1 MGISTSTGT
10 LVAGTSRTFNLA
22 PASAITLTLPPNCR
36 VTITESPATVAAT
49 SLGGN
54 ATRVHNPRLP
64 GTFTYGPYPMG
75 GSVLVENGSSSGST
89 VTWVETGAIY
99 ATDSNGNVTGLV
111 GPDDEIIDLGQPRN
125 ETLFPSERVAMT
137 ATGSP
142 CASPCQIERIR
153 CVTGTS
159 VALVV
164 YDNPAVSSGT
174 QLYSGTLSAGEEAA
188 ISTPI
193 RAINGLRAVF
203 ASGSFDFYI
212 SQGV

>member
-10 LVAGTSRTFNLA
+10 LAAGTSRTFNLA
-22 PASAITLTLPPNCR
+22 PASAVTLTLPPNCR

-142 CASPCQIERIR
+142 CASPCQFERIR